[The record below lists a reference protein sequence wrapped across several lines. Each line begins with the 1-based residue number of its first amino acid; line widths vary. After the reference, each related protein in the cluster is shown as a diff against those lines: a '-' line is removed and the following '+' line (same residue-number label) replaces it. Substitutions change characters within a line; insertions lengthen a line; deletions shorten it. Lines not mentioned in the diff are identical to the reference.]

1 MDLALTDLPAWVV
14 WLAGGTIGVLTLAV
28 VALVWSAVRT
38 ARTLRRT
45 TAAQADAIE
54 EIERLRAELAAQ
66 AASSEAPEAPTPPAS
81 SPAPATPS
89 RAEYLITSV
98 LTDAER
104 SALALP
110 ARGDADGGSDLP
122 TRVVDARQFTSIA
135 VGESL
140 VRLFTVGHGVRRALS
155 AESRNRAGFAMR
167 REVRRSR
174 KHRRQELREARRLLH
189 AEQRARLDADAGRR
203 PGDDAA

>member
-1 MDLALTDLPAWVV
+1 MDRPLTDLPVWVV
-14 WLAGGTIGVLTLAV
+14 WTAGGAVAVLALAV
-28 VALVWSAVRT
+28 VALAWSALRT
-38 ARTLRRT
+38 ARALRRT
-45 TAAQADAIE
+45 TAAQADAVT
-54 EIERLRAELAAQ
+54 EIQHLRAALAAQ
-66 AASSEAPEAPTPPAS
+66 PVPPESTAPAPTTP
-81 SPAPATPS
+81 SPTTPS
-89 RAEYLITSV
+89 RTEYLITSV
-98 LTDAER
+98 LTDTER

-110 ARGDADGGSDLP
+110 ARADAAAGAADLP
-122 TRVVDARQFTSIA
+122 TRVVDARQFTTMA

-174 KHRRQELREARRLLH
+174 KHRRQELREARRYLH
-189 AEQRARLDADAGRR
+189 AEQRARLDADRLTRR

>member
-1 MDLALTDLPAWVV
+1 MDRPLTDVPVWVV
-14 WLAGGTIGVLTLAV
+14 WLTGGVVAVLALAV
-28 VALVWSAVRT
+28 VALAWSALRT

-45 TAAQADAIE
+45 TAAQADAVAE
-54 EIERLRAELAAQ
+54 LERLRAELAAH
-66 AASSEAPEAPTPPAS
+66 PTPPEPTTS
-81 SPAPATPS
+81 SATSPSPTTSS

-104 SALALP
+104 STLSLP
-110 ARGDADGGSDLP
+110 ARGEAAPGAGDLP
-122 TRVVDARQFTSIA
+122 TRVVDARQFTTMA

-140 VRLFTVGHGVRRALS
+140 VRLFTVSHGVRRALS

-174 KHRRQELREARRLLH
+174 KHRRQELREVRRHLH
-189 AEQRARLDADAGRR
+189 AEQRSRLDADPTARR

>member
-1 MDLALTDLPAWVV
+1 MDRPLTDLPVWVV
-14 WLAGGTIGVLTLAV
+14 WLTGGVVAVLALAV
-28 VALVWSAVRT
+28 VALAWSAWRT

-45 TAAQADAIE
+45 TEAQAAAVA
-54 EIERLRAELAAQ
+54 EIERLRAELAA
-66 AASSEAPEAPTPPAS
+66 EPTTPEPEVSPVPPPT
-81 SPAPATPS
+81 TPS

-104 SALALP
+104 ASLALP
-110 ARGDADGGSDLP
+110 ARADGAEESDLP
-122 TRVVDARQFTSIA
+122 TRVVDARQFTSMA

-174 KHRRQELREARRLLH
+174 KRRRQELREARRFLH
-189 AEQRARLDADAGRR
+189 AEQRARLDADPLGR

>member
-1 MDLALTDLPAWVV
+1 MDRALTDLPVWVV
-14 WLAGGTIGVLTLAV
+14 WLTGGVVAVLALAV
-28 VALVWSAVRT
+28 VALAWSALRT

-45 TAAQADAIE
+45 TAAQAAAVA
-54 EIERLRAELAAQ
+54 EIERLRTELTADPV
-66 AASSEAPEAPTPPAS
+66 APEPEA
-81 SPAPATPS
+81 SPATPSPTTPS

-110 ARGDADGGSDLP
+110 ARADAADGAADLP
-122 TRVVDARQFTSIA
+122 TRVVDARQFTSMA

-174 KHRRQELREARRLLH
+174 KHRRQELREARRFLH
-189 AEQRARLDADAGRR
+189 AEQRARLDADPSRR